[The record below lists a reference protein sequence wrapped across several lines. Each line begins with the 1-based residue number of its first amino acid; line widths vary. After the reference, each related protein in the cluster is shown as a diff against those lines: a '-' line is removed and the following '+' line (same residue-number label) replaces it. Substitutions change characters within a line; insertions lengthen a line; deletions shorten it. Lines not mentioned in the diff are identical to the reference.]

1 MNKGKRIFIVSVI
14 VVLVSFLLAVVAL
27 EVKAED
33 ENVFRGT
40 LEDVKVFGP
49 SVDSPQGSTMLVDE
63 KNERVILKGMFHDLK
78 IFKGKKLEA
87 SSKPSDFQGVWELHV
102 SLY

>member
-1 MNKGKRIFIVSVI
+1 MKTKKFYFWGPVI
-14 VVLVSFLLAVVAL
+14 LLIAVFLVCCAFLSAH
-27 EVKAED
+27 AED
-33 ENVFRGT
+33 KNVFRGT
-40 LEDVKVFGP
+40 LEDVRVFGP

-63 KNERVILKGMFHDLK
+63 KNEKVVLRGMFHDLN